1 MSWYVLQCRPG
12 REGEITA
19 SLKNHLSGEAL
30 EEAFFF
36 QSERLWRA
44 NGSWERQTKELFP
57 GYVFLQSSSPEK
69 LSAELEE
76 YRGIVRVME
85 EPGYLISVY
94 PEEETYLRRLC
105 GENHFLAL
113 SYGYKDRESGY
124 SKITRG
130 PLAGMERQ
138 VASFDWH
145 RRFAKLELTLGK
157 RKAVVWAGLEI
168 DEAVKA
174 S

>member
-12 REGEITA
+12 REEEITA
-19 SLKNHLSGEAL
+19 SLRNHLSEEAL

-36 QSERLWRA
+36 QSERLWRV
-44 NGSWERQTKELFP
+44 NGSWKIQKKELFP

-76 YRGIVRVME
+76 YRSIVRVME
-85 EPGYLISVY
+85 EPGFLISVY
-94 PEEETYLRRLC
+94 PEEEIYLRRLC
-105 GENHFLAL
+105 GKNHFLGL
-113 SYGYKDRESGY
+113 SYGYKDKESGD

-130 PLAGMERQ
+130 PLAGMEHQ
-138 VASFDWH
+138 IVSFDWH
-145 RRFAKLELTLGK
+145 RRFAKLEIALGK
-157 RKAVVWAGLEI
+157 RKTVIWAGLEI
-168 DEAVKA
+168 DGAVKA